1 MKLVFKKRFL
11 DDITRLNSPDILDEV
26 EAAIDNVK
34 EAHTLDDIHNLRVI
48 MPRRNVYRIR
58 VHTHR
63 ILVTIDAK
71 TVTFLTVGHSIAV
84 YKRL

>member
-11 DDITRLNSPDILDEV
+11 KDIALVNSLDVLDEI

-34 EAHTLDDIHNLRVI
+34 DADSLNDIYNLKMM

-63 ILVTIDAK
+63 ILVAIDLN
-71 TVTFLTVGHSIAV
+71 TVTFLSVGHRSIA
-84 YKRL
+84 YKK

>member
-1 MKLVFKKRFL
+1 VKLVFKKRFL
-11 DDITRLNSPDILDEV
+11 EDIARINSLDILDEA

-34 EAHTLDDIHNLRVI
+34 EADTLDDIHNLKMM

-63 ILVTIDAK
+63 ILVTIDLH
-71 TVTFLTVGHSIAV
+71 TITFLTIRHRSTV
-84 YKRL
+84 YKR